1 MKTAIFIED
10 KRKQVILTP
19 ETETDKMI
27 IKELASNKIVT
38 AIKTGSFYQCQGG
51 WARQDSS
58 QDSLMIVMDE
68 GEN

>member
-51 WARQDSS
+51 WTRQESGT
-58 QDSLMIVMDE
+58 DSLMIIMDE
-68 GEN
+68 M